1 MQMNSSFKTFI
12 ATHKLTYGAYA
23 SVADTDYKRRDIT
36 TNLTTGVVTVANAGG
51 FNFADATTYR
61 VDGFLQDEILLFND
75 RLSLTPGVRYATY
88 DLDPRPNPFYVV
100 KPGNEPKHIQSE
112 KLVKQVGAVYKAT
125 ENISLVGRYA
135 EGFKMPTSQQLYTS
149 LPNRG
154 CQSGPRPERI
164 LRPEQ
169 VKSYEAGMRGQFSRG
184 YFSATV
190 FKADYTDFIQN
201 FVPIPSVNFAG
212 LNDLTYQN
220 FSA

>member
-1 MQMNSSFKTFI
+1 MNSSFKTFI

-23 SVADTDYKRRDIT
+23 SVADTDYQRRDIT

-51 FNFADATTYR
+51 FNFANATTQR
-61 VDGFLQDEILLFND
+61 VDGFLQDEILLLND
-75 RLSLTPGVRYATY
+75 KLILTPGVRYATY

-100 KPGNEPKHIQSE
+100 KPGKEPKQIQSE
-112 KLVKQVGAVYKAT
+112 KLVKQFGAVYKAT
-125 ENISLVGRYA
+125 DHISLVGRYA

-149 LPNRG
+149 LPNVQRS
-154 CQSGPRPERI
+154 QSGPVPNAK

-169 VKSYEAGMRGQFSRG
+169 VKSYEAGIRGQFSKG

-201 FVPIPSVNFAG
+201 FVPVPSVNFPG
-212 LNDLTYQN
+212 LKI
-220 FSA
+220 